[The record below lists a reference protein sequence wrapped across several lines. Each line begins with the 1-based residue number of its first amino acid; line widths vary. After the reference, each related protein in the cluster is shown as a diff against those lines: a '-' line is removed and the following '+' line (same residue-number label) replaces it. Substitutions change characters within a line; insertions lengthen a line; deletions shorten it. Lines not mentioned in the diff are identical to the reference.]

1 MADIEVRS
9 EITGSVWK
17 IEAQV
22 GSEVTEEETVAVLE
36 TMKMEIP
43 VLAPQPGTVKEVR
56 VEHGQSVAEGD
67 VLMVLAT

>member
-1 MADIEVRS
+1 MADVEVLS

-17 IEAQV
+17 IEVQV
-22 GSEVTEEETVAVLE
+22 GSEVTEEDPVAVLE

-43 VLAPQPGTVKEVR
+43 VLAPQPGTVKELR

>member
-1 MADIEVRS
+1 MAEIDVLS

-17 IEAQV
+17 IETQV
-22 GSEVTEEETVAVLE
+22 GFEVTEEEPVAVLE

-43 VLAPQPGTVKEVR
+43 VLAPQSGTVKEVR

-67 VLMVLAT
+67 VLMVLTT